1 MLDENSF
8 DGEFEE
14 TPLLDSTHLND
25 MQKKV
30 TAIKCKACDY
40 KTHNGANLRRHHM
53 TVHGK
58 SKTKQIRD
66 RFRTMID
73 LYFNEFELRNCYNTQ
88 IASIGFSDFWLF
100 CQEIVPPVSA

>member
-58 SKTKQIRD
+58 SKTK
-66 RFRTMID
+66 
-73 LYFNEFELRNCYNTQ
+73 
-88 IASIGFSDFWLF
+88 
-100 CQEIVPPVSA
+100 